1 MARIAHK
8 TRAPRE
14 PKPVVIDEA
23 YQREVDRSTE
33 KLQRRYERAKK
44 AAEAARFRRDRV
56 ALIVGSNKL
65 RAQRLADAE
74 AALIARLDELE
85 AIERLMKANP
95 GASLTHRGREG
106 WTKVPR

>member
-1 MARIAHK
+1 MRIRHK
-8 TRAPRE
+8 VRAPRN
-14 PKPVVIDEA
+14 PKPAEVSPE
-23 YQREVDRSTE
+23 YQAEVDRSTE

-56 ALIVGSNKL
+56 ALIVGHNKI

-74 AALIARLDELE
+74 AALTARLAEL
-85 AIERLMKANP
+85 ADLERLMQENP
-95 GASLTHRGREG
+95 GASLTHRGTEG